1 MCLHNLFYTTVQ
13 LVNELNIVQNDLY
26 EYIFHYEDLREE
38 LLYQW
43 NQMFN
48 WKGIKENI
56 LQRGGEILDLSPNKF
71 ISKQLLKMKQKEKRN
86 V

>member
-1 MCLHNLFYTTVQ
+1 
-13 LVNELNIVQNDLY
+13 
-26 EYIFHYEDLREE
+26 
-38 LLYQW
+38 
-43 NQMFN
+43 MFN

-56 LQRGGEILDLSPNKF
+56 LQRGGEVLDLSPNKF